1 MKNKTFSE
9 KELHAIRKSDFGVTW
24 KIINKWIKR
33 MSVTARNKQATPINV
48 LLEVRREL
56 KEKMSKF
63 INR

>member
-9 KELHAIRKSDFGVTW
+9 KELYAIRKSDFGVTW